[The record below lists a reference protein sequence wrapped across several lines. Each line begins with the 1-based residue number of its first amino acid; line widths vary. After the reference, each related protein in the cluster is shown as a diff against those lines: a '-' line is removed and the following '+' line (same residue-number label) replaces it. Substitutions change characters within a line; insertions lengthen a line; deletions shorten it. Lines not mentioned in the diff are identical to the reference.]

1 MAALFRDFRYA
12 VRTLSKTPGF
22 VVVVLLTLALGTGV
36 NTAIFSVIDAVLLR
50 PLSFPQADRIVQIN
64 ERTGKSASG
73 GMGQAYPNFID
84 LRERAKSY
92 ETFAGLIVD
101 TATLT
106 GTDSAARVQLR
117 MVSSTF
123 FDLVGARPLIGRTFA
138 ASDDRVEAPPVVVL
152 SEGLWAR
159 KFGRDSNLVGKPII
173 LDGKAYTVSGIV
185 PQLGEPYHTAEA
197 FVPLGLS
204 GDSKMLLSRGNHTN
218 LRTLALLRPGITR
231 DQAEREAA
239 AIYADLEKQYPNSNS
254 GVGPVIIPLLE
265 RMVRPVRQ
273 GLLVLAGAVGFVL
286 LIACV
291 NVANL
296 LLARSAT
303 RRREIS
309 VRTALGASRAALIR
323 QCLAESLL
331 LSLGGAV
338 VGVLAAVWALD
349 AVRGSGIQGIARL
362 SGAKLNPEVLAFALG
377 ISILSALL
385 FGLFPALA
393 STRTDLVDSLRSGG
407 RGSTDSHARNRFRS
421 ALLTAEVAL
430 GMVLLIGAGL
440 MLRTVQQLGRVDPGF
455 APERLFTSNVE
466 VSREKYKNAAQTN
479 DFWDRALEK
488 VRALPGVQAAS
499 ATLSLPVDGSNWNS
513 IFEATGFPTP
523 ERSKMPSSAFTPVAT
538 QYFETLGMHLKRGRW
553 FNDADHRRKDMVAVV
568 NESLVR
574 RIFAGRDPIGQKIKQ
589 GWPEDK
595 SPWREVIGVVADVK
609 TDELNEDPRM
619 QIFLPNGQDPASG
632 LTLVMRAKGD
642 PLSLAPAVEAA
653 IRGIDSDVAVYQPRT
668 MQQVM
673 SSSYAT
679 QRFATTLLQV
689 FAGIALLLAAV
700 GIYGVTS
707 YTVAQ
712 RTPEIG
718 VRVALGAS
726 RANVFGM
733 VWSRAMTPSMIG
745 LALGAASAIALSSV
759 LETMLY
765 GVKATDV
772 TTFAIVG
779 VIFAITTTLA
789 ALIPAWR
796 AMRVDPIEALR
807 TE

>member
-1 MAALFRDFRYA
+1 
-12 VRTLSKTPGF
+12 
-22 VVVVLLTLALGTGV
+22 
-36 NTAIFSVIDAVLLR
+36 
-50 PLSFPQADRIVQIN
+50 
-64 ERTGKSASG
+64 
-73 GMGQAYPNFID
+73 
-84 LRERAKSY
+84 
-92 ETFAGLIVD
+92 
-101 TATLT
+101 
-106 GTDSAARVQLR
+106 
-117 MVSSTF
+117 
-123 FDLVGARPLIGRTFA
+123 
-138 ASDDRVEAPPVVVL
+138 
-152 SEGLWAR
+152 
-159 KFGRDSNLVGKPII
+159 
-173 LDGKAYTVSGIV
+173 
-185 PQLGEPYHTAEA
+185 
-197 FVPLGLS
+197 
-204 GDSKMLLSRGNHTN
+204 
-218 LRTLALLRPGITR
+218 
-231 DQAEREAA
+231 
-239 AIYADLEKQYPNSNS
+239 
-254 GVGPVIIPLLE
+254 
-265 RMVRPVRQ
+265 
-273 GLLVLAGAVGFVL
+273 
-286 LIACV
+286 
-291 NVANL
+291 

-309 VRTALGASRAALIR
+309 VRAALGASRVALIR

-331 LSLGGAV
+331 LSLGGAI
-338 VGVLAAVWALD
+338 VGVLAAIWALD

-362 SGAKLNPEVLAFALG
+362 SDAKLNPEVLAFALG

-393 STRTDLVDSLRSGG
+393 STRIDLIDSLRSGG
-407 RGSTDSHARNRFRS
+407 RGSTDSHARNRSRS
-421 ALLTAEVAL
+421 VLLSAEVAL

-466 VSREKYKNAAQTN
+466 VVREKYKTPAQIN
-479 DFWDRALEK
+479 DFWDRALEN

-553 FNDADHRRKDMVAVV
+553 FNDADHRRKDMVVVV

-595 SPWREVIGVVADVK
+595 SPWREVIGVVGDVK
-609 TDELNEDPRM
+609 TDDLNEDPRM
-619 QIFLPNGQDPASG
+619 QVFIPNGQDASNG
-632 LTLVMRAKGD
+632 LTLVVRAAGD

-673 SSSYAT
+673 SSSYSA

-726 RANVFGM
+726 RANVVGM
-733 VWSRAMTPSMIG
+733 VWSRAMTPSVIG
-745 LALGAASAIALSSV
+745 LALGAVAAVALSSV

-772 TTFAIVG
+772 ATFAIVG